1 MTISN
6 PVLNVTTAELIK
18 SINEAATKRAPK
30 ISPAA
35 DYSRKGRAASRGFDD
50 KSLKIARELSI
61 KAEANLT
68 AFCSITGL
76 PVDCDL
82 PPMAG
87 FGLAT
92 IHPLA
97 FNCRAMLDHPEYI
110 AKLNNAHL
118 AGLIIGL
125 LVESDKISIK
135 ANSNPFFTRAKLE
148 VVASRN
154 KLLDIVEWIANSLLV
169 TQLYYPKLVTGHSE
183 LTLDSLQEWMEWTY
197 SIEVY
202 SFAGSKLTPA
212 EALGAVEK
220 ATKVKAPKRLKIEA
234 TEIKRL
240 GRQFDSSVSE
250 LVAAL
255 LLTEQ
260 DVIPSKVANN
270 ISFIL
275 KGKVSTASSKI
286 DNLLATIA
294 TVEELADT
302 AQDLIDYREAAAKAV
317 ASNATEL
324 DDLLDAVLEAESAPA
339 TETVEEAV
347 EETSVAVE
355 VESPIAEKAP
365 VTDLSKILPSTEAII
380 ASQTK
385 LTFKEKLALAK
396 LVASKE
402 SK

>member
-6 PVLNVTTAELIK
+6 PVLTVTTAELIK
-18 SINEAATKRAPK
+18 ATTEAAAKRAPK

-135 ANSNPFFTRAKLE
+135 SNSNPFFVRAKLE

-240 GRQFDSSVSE
+240 GRQFDSSVNE

-255 LLTEQ
+255 LLSDQ

-324 DDLLDAVLEAESAPA
+324 DDLLDAVLEAEAAP
-339 TETVEEAV
+339 VEAV
-347 EETSVAVE
+347 AETSI
-355 VESPIAEKAP
+355 ESPIEEKAP
-365 VTDLSKILPSTEAII
+365 VTDLTQLLPSTEAII

>member
-6 PVLNVTTAELIK
+6 PVLTATTAALIQ
-18 SINEAATKRAPK
+18 TVDRAPK
-30 ISPAA
+30 INPAA
-35 DYSRKGRAASRGFDD
+35 DYSRKGRVASKGFDD
-50 KSLKIARELSI
+50 KALRIARELSI

-135 ANSNPFFTRAKLE
+135 SNSSPFFVRAKLE

-154 KLLDIVEWIANSLLV
+154 RLLDIIEWIANSLLV
-169 TQLYYPKLVTGHSE
+169 TQLYYPKLVTGHTE

-240 GRQFDSSVSE
+240 GRQFDSSVNE

-255 LLTEQ
+255 LLSDQ

-324 DDLLDAVLEAESAPA
+324 DDLLDAVLEATTELAP
-339 TETVEEAV
+339 VEAV
-347 EETSVAVE
+347 
-355 VESPIAEKAP
+355 VESPIAGNAQVEA
-365 VTDLSKILPSTEAII
+365 VTVEALETAAVIVE
-380 ASQTK
+380 QTK

-396 LVASKE
+396 LVAAKE
-402 SK
+402 SKQ

>member
-6 PVLNVTTAELIK
+6 LIK
-18 SINEAATKRAPK
+18 ATNEAATKRAPK
-30 ISPAA
+30 INPAA
-35 DYSRKGRAASRGFDD
+35 DYRRRGRTASKGFND

-61 KAEANLT
+61 RAEASLT

-87 FGLAT
+87 YGLAT
-92 IHPLA
+92 VHPLA

-125 LVESDKISIK
+125 LVEADKISIK
-135 ANSNPFFTRAKLE
+135 SNSNPFFTRAKLE

-154 KLLDIVEWIANSLLV
+154 KLLDIIEWIANSLLV
-169 TQLYYPKLVTGHSE
+169 TQLYYPKLVTGHNE
-183 LTLDSLQEWMEWTY
+183 LTLDSIQEWMEWTY

-212 EALGAVEK
+212 EALGAVER

-234 TEIKRL
+234 TEIRRL
-240 GRQFDSSVSE
+240 GRQFDSSVNE
-250 LVAAL
+250 LAAAL
-255 LLTEQ
+255 LLSEQ

-275 KGKVSTASSKI
+275 KGKASTASSKI

-294 TVEELADT
+294 TIEELVDI

-324 DDLLDAVLEAESAPA
+324 DDLLDAVLEATPEATAP
-339 TETVEEAV
+339 
-347 EETSVAVE
+347 
-355 VESPIAEKAP
+355 VESPIAETVEAVEEASIENPIAGNARVEAP
-365 VTDLSKILPSTEAII
+365 APESVEEP
-380 ASQTK
+380 K

-396 LVASKE
+396 LSATKE

>member
-6 PVLNVTTAELIK
+6 PVLTVTTAALIK
-18 SINEAATKRAPK
+18 AIDRAPK
-30 ISPAA
+30 INPAA
-35 DYSRKGRAASRGFDD
+35 DYSRKGRAASKGFND

-110 AKLNNAHL
+110 AKLSNAHL

-135 ANSNPFFTRAKLE
+135 TNSNHYFVRAKLE

-169 TQLYYPKLVTGHSE
+169 TQLYYPKLVTSHTE

-240 GRQFDSSVSE
+240 GRQFDASVNE

-255 LLTEQ
+255 LLSDQ

-324 DDLLDAVLEAESAPA
+324 DDLLDAVLEAEEAPVEA
-339 TETVEEAV
+339 ETVAPVEA
-347 EETSVAVE
+347 
-355 VESPIAEKAP
+355 VESPIAEKAQRP
-365 VTDLSKILPSTEAII
+365 VEAVE
-380 ASQTK
+380 QTK

-396 LVASKE
+396 LAAAKE